1 MFVGGQRRK
10 EWNGTRRRG
19 QKPIRLVNWE
29 ISFFL
34 GRLYTSGVFTRF
46 VGTLLNI
53 GRWDIPG
60 EPDERSK
67 TMKNKFKTIALATL
81 AVVMTALG
89 FAGCCM
95 RGPGGSCCIGT
106 QPCCC
111 GKCKP
116 CHSNP
121 VTKVQPTHADPSG
134 SGVGIGV
141 RADMH

>member
-1 MFVGGQRRK
+1 
-10 EWNGTRRRG
+10 
-19 QKPIRLVNWE
+19 
-29 ISFFL
+29 
-34 GRLYTSGVFTRF
+34 
-46 VGTLLNI
+46 
-53 GRWDIPG
+53 
-60 EPDERSK
+60 
-67 TMKNKFKTIALATL
+67 MKNKFKTIALATL
-81 AVVMTALG
+81 AAVMTALA

-121 VTKVQPTHADPSG
+121 VTKVKSEHANPSG
-134 SGVGIGV
+134 AGVGIGV